1 MHGSGRYPDRRGGAA
16 PAAVVRAGTSLFR
29 AGVNAMTGGLA
40 TPVTATGENG
50 AAVGLSVLALL
61 APLLAL
67 GAVLLLVALMP
78 FVWRA
83 LKRYRQGLLTSAGAR
98 GEEAHSEGG

>member
-1 MHGSGRYPDRRGGAA
+1 
-16 PAAVVRAGTSLFR
+16 
-29 AGVNAMTGGLA
+29 MTGGFA

-83 LKRYRQGLLTSAGAR
+83 FKARRARVEAGGGA
-98 GEEAHSEGG
+98 GEATA